1 MSYES
6 ITTELGT
13 IENASISQIPSDTR
27 PGSEAVIDQLMSR
40 QLGYSSSC
48 STGTFKIVSQLGEPD
63 RNPATFANSR
73 RNNDAAAQYL
83 GLIREIPH
91 RKYVNILVHSFFTN
105 VAWHYDVIEEAIFRD
120 ELSDWDQVSYTA
132 LKQGPEYLP
141 VNTRY
146 FPALLLQVLALAL
159 LYQPVQ
165 YDDILDDLKYAPDID
180 FSDLASDYSTAGHRI
195 MCMLGSRDMP
205 LSKIQA
211 GLMKACFEKS
221 IGSVIESWHTLGSTI
236 RDAQELGLHQLSPY
250 DANKV
255 ASDASKPREV
265 KLRRK
270 LWLVLHLWDAHMA
283 VVLGRPMATR
293 LDPRVVSSTSPPTA
307 SPPQDQQEVIL
318 SPFDIIL
325 CGYHA
330 AFKYLQDIHDLEV
343 TSKIAQETVQK
354 IHNAVVSNISRLPAW
369 ATSPSPTLDCK
380 YPWLPAARETLITE
394 VYFVLL
400 ALHRPFMSSLSTS
413 RVEALKAALQ
423 MLESQNRLFSQAG
436 SHMHMSF
443 TIVFATF
450 DAMVL
455 VAATYLG
462 FPSDNL
468 ELLPASM
475 KCMQWG
481 LARLDA
487 MRARN
492 TMAGLAYDVV
502 QALYQKVLSCIS
514 IPDPPALYTDDS
526 GNFNRVAQIPS
537 GDYAGQEI
545 LQVTG
550 AMANTKQDLDN
561 QLRQE
566 PLFDLV
572 YQDLLGK
579 SEALKQTDTAVPRQ
593 EQCGEPAHDSFWQ
606 LMDDLT

>member
-1 MSYES
+1 MLGSYANASDAQLPRKRKRPTVSCSECHRRKQKCDRQQPCFHCTRRGKTEICLYEHTAEEYMSYES

-293 LDPRVVSSTSPPTA
+293 LDPRV
-307 SPPQDQQEVIL
+307 QDR
-318 SPFDIIL
+318 
-325 CGYHA
+325 
-330 AFKYLQDIHDLEV
+330 
-343 TSKIAQETVQK
+343 
-354 IHNAVVSNISRLPAW
+354 SRNGPEDTQRRREQHLPA
-369 ATSPSPTLDCK
+369 SSMGYLPPPPTLDCK

-400 ALHRPFMSSLSTS
+400 ALHRPFMSSISTS

-436 SHMHMSF
+436 SHMHIDIPWLSERQPGAPTSIDEMH
-443 TIVFATF
+443 
-450 DAMVL
+450 AMGLGEAGCNEIAKHYGRPGLRCGTGPVSESVEL
-455 VAATYLG
+455 YL
-462 FPSDNL
+462 PS
-468 ELLPASM
+468 
-475 KCMQWG
+475 
-481 LARLDA
+481 R
-487 MRARN
+487 
-492 TMAGLAYDVV
+492 
-502 QALYQKVLSCIS
+502 
-514 IPDPPALYTDDS
+514 PPALYMDGS
-526 GNFNRVAQIPS
+526 RNLNRLAQASS
-537 GDYAGQEI
+537 GDYPGQEI
-545 LQVTG
+545 LHITG
-550 AMANTKQDLDN
+550 AMANNKQDLDN
-561 QLRQE
+561 PLRQE
-566 PLFDLV
+566 QLFDLV

-579 SEALKQTDTAVPRQ
+579 SQALKQTDTTVLRQ